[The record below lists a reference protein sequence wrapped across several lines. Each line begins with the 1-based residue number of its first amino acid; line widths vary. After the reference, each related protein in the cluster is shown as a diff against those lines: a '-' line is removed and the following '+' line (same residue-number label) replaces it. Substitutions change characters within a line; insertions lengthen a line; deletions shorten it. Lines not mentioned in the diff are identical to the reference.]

1 MSGYNFCQ
9 FNQLENMVSKL
20 KQFVHNDEAKD
31 GGKEG
36 EKTKNHPKSTA
47 AYTRGTGVMFVF
59 AALAG
64 AHSAR

>member
-1 MSGYNFCQ
+1 
-9 FNQLENMVSKL
+9 MVSKL
-20 KQFVHNDEAKD
+20 KQFVDNDEA

-47 AYTRGTGVMFVF
+47 ACTRGTGVMFVF